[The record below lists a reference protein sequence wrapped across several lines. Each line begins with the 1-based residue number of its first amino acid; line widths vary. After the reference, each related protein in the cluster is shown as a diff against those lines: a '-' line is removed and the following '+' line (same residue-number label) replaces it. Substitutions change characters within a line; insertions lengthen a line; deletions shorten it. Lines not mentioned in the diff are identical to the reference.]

1 MNVRSLLIT
10 LIIGSLILASVLS
23 AQVNVNGIVFYSPVP
38 NEVFHYG
45 QPLVLNIST
54 GIPNATVTVYVDYG
68 TTEIYFNNYQANAQ
82 GNLAVTLFTF
92 GTGAA
97 SKPGTYTVLV
107 DVNSG
112 VKSAAVTV
120 KYLPAIGTII
130 VDVTNGETGLPFAG
144 VNVTLYNIT
153 SGVMQYIAS
162 QTTNV
167 NGQVQFSVVSFNST
181 FSQTFKVVA
190 SYPGYVSASTN
201 VSIKGNETVTVSLTL
216 YPAVL
221 TIMPYVVFQNGTA
234 IDSPNPVGY
243 SSVYVVEGLTASML
257 VQVMFAGKLI
267 TNATLYV
274 STTSSEL
281 QNLHYSLITTGPFAN
296 YYNISF
302 LPQVNSLYPAYTGVI
317 NITAVYSGLTKTVF
331 VTVTAYYPTPL
342 AISYLNGSI
351 LKLETEVNQLST
363 EISSLE
369 TEVQSINST
378 LSSIT
383 SQINTLNSE
392 ITTLKSEISTING
405 TIGSLNSNITSL
417 KDSISSLSGTVS
429 SLSSELNSIKPLVY
443 GGIIAGIIGLIVAI
457 VAIVLVYRK
466 IS

>member
-10 LIIGSLILASVLS
+10 LIIGSLILASILS
-23 AQVNVNGIVFYSPVP
+23 AQVNVSGIVFYSPVP

-120 KYLPAIGTII
+120 KYLPYIATII

-153 SGVMQYIAS
+153 RGVQYIAS
-162 QTTNV
+162 NTTNV

-181 FSQTFKVVA
+181 ASQTFKVVA
-190 SYPGYVSASTN
+190 SYPGYVSASTQ
-201 VSIKGNETVTVSLTL
+201 VSIKGNETETVSLTL

-221 TIMPYVVFQNGTA
+221 TIVPYEVNQNGTA

-243 SSVYVVEGLTASML
+243 SSVVVVEGLPASML
-257 VQVMFAGKLI
+257 VQVMFAGKPI

-274 STTSSEL
+274 STTSPEF

-342 AISYLNGSI
+342 AISSLNGSI
-351 LKLETEVNQLST
+351 LELETEVNQLST
-363 EISSLE
+363 EIHNLE

-383 SQINTLNSE
+383 SQINTLNNE
-392 ITTLKSEISTING
+392 ITTLKSEISTSSG
-405 TIGSLNSNITSL
+405 QIGSLNSNITSL
-417 KDSISSLSGTVS
+417 KDSISSLNSTVN

>member
-10 LIIGSLILASVLS
+10 LIIGSLILASILS
-23 AQVNVNGIVFYSPVP
+23 AQVNVSGIVFYSPVP

-120 KYLPAIGTII
+120 KYLPAIATII

-167 NGQVQFSVVSFNST
+167 NGQVQFSVVSFNFT
-181 FSQTFKVVA
+181 QTFEVVA
-190 SYPGYVSASTN
+190 SYPGYVSASTQ
-201 VSIKGNETVTVSLTL
+201 VSIVGNETKTVSLTL
-216 YPAVL
+216 YPAVI
-221 TIMPYVVFQNGTA
+221 TIVPYEVNQNGTA

-243 SSVYVVEGLTASML
+243 SSVVVVEGLPASML
-257 VQVMFAGKLI
+257 VQVMFAGKPI

-274 STTSSEL
+274 STTSPEFQDLS
-281 QNLHYSLITTGPFAN
+281 YSLITTGPFAN

-331 VTVTAYYPTPL
+331 VTVTAYYPTPS
-342 AISYLNGSI
+342 AIYYLNNSI

-363 EISSLE
+363 EISNLE

-383 SQINTLNSE
+383 SQINTLNNE
-392 ITTLKSEISTING
+392 ITTLKSEINTING
-405 TIGSLNSNITSL
+405 QIGSLNSNITSL
-417 KDSISSLSGTVS
+417 KDSISSLNSTVS
-429 SLSSELNSIKPLVY
+429 SLSSDLNSIKPLVY

>member
-1 MNVRSLLIT
+1 M
-10 LIIGSLILASVLS
+10 
-23 AQVNVNGIVFYSPVP
+23 
-38 NEVFHYG
+38 
-45 QPLVLNIST
+45 
-54 GIPNATVTVYVDYG
+54 
-68 TTEIYFNNYQANAQ
+68 
-82 GNLAVTLFTF
+82 
-92 GTGAA
+92 
-97 SKPGTYTVLV
+97 
-107 DVNSG
+107 
-112 VKSAAVTV
+112 
-120 KYLPAIGTII
+120 
-130 VDVTNGETGLPFAG
+130 
-144 VNVTLYNIT
+144 
-153 SGVMQYIAS
+153 
-162 QTTNV
+162 
-167 NGQVQFSVVSFNST
+167 
-181 FSQTFKVVA
+181 
-190 SYPGYVSASTN
+190 
-201 VSIKGNETVTVSLTL
+201 
-216 YPAVL
+216 
-221 TIMPYVVFQNGTA
+221 
-234 IDSPNPVGY
+234 GY

-317 NITAVYSGLTKTVF
+317 NITVVYSGLTKTVL
-331 VTVTAYYPTPL
+331 VTVTANYPTPL
-342 AISYLNGSI
+342 AISSLNGSI
-351 LKLETEVNQLST
+351 LKLEAEVNQLST
-363 EISSLE
+363 EISNLE

-383 SQINTLNSE
+383 SQINTLNNE
-392 ITTLKSEISTING
+392 ITTLNNEINTLKSDINTISSSTVVIL
-405 TIGSLNSNITSL
+405 TANITSL

>member
-10 LIIGSLILASVLS
+10 LIIGSLILASILS

-120 KYLPAIGTII
+120 KYLPAIATII

-167 NGQVQFSVVSFNST
+167 NGQVQFSVVSFNFT
-181 FSQTFKVVA
+181 QTFKVVA
-190 SYPGYVSASTN
+190 SYPGYESTSAQ
-201 VSIKGNETVTVSLTL
+201 VSIVGNETKTVSLTL

-221 TIMPYVVFQNGTA
+221 TILPYVVYQNGTA

-243 SSVYVVEGLTASML
+243 SSVVVVEGLPASML
-257 VQVMFAGKLI
+257 VQVMFAGKPI

-274 STTSSEL
+274 STTSPEF
-281 QNLHYSLITTGPFAN
+281 QNLQYSLITTGPFAG

-331 VTVTAYYPTPL
+331 VTVTANYPTSRVL
-342 AISYLNGSI
+342 SYLNGSI
-351 LKLETEVNQLST
+351 LELETEFNQLST
-363 EISSLE
+363 EIHNLE

-378 LSSIT
+378 FSSIT
-383 SQINTLNSE
+383 SEINTLKNE
-392 ITTLKSEISTING
+392 INTISGQIS
-405 TIGSLNSNITSL
+405 SLNSNITSL
-417 KDSISSLSGTVS
+417 RDSISSLNSTVS

>member
-1 MNVRSLLIT
+1 M
-10 LIIGSLILASVLS
+10 
-23 AQVNVNGIVFYSPVP
+23 
-38 NEVFHYG
+38 
-45 QPLVLNIST
+45 
-54 GIPNATVTVYVDYG
+54 
-68 TTEIYFNNYQANAQ
+68 
-82 GNLAVTLFTF
+82 
-92 GTGAA
+92 
-97 SKPGTYTVLV
+97 
-107 DVNSG
+107 
-112 VKSAAVTV
+112 
-120 KYLPAIGTII
+120 
-130 VDVTNGETGLPFAG
+130 
-144 VNVTLYNIT
+144 
-153 SGVMQYIAS
+153 
-162 QTTNV
+162 
-167 NGQVQFSVVSFNST
+167 
-181 FSQTFKVVA
+181 
-190 SYPGYVSASTN
+190 
-201 VSIKGNETVTVSLTL
+201 TVSLTL

-302 LPQVNSLYPAYTGVI
+302 LPQVNSLYPEYTGVI

-331 VTVTAYYPTPL
+331 VTVTASYPTPS
-342 AISYLNGSI
+342 AIYYLNNSI
-351 LKLETEVNQLST
+351 LKLEAEFNQLST
-363 EISSLE
+363 EISNLE

-383 SQINTLNSE
+383 SQISTLNNE
-392 ITTLKSEISTING
+392 ITTLNHEISTING

>member
-10 LIIGSLILASVLS
+10 LIIGSLILASILS

-68 TTEIYFNNYQANAQ
+68 TTQIYFNNYQANAQ

-120 KYLPAIGTII
+120 KYLPAIATII

-167 NGQVQFSVVSFNST
+167 NGQVQFSVVSLSST
-181 FSQTFKVVA
+181 FNQTFKVVA
-190 SYPGYVSASTN
+190 SYPGYVSASTQ
-201 VSIKGNETVTVSLTL
+201 VSIVGNETKTVSLTL
-216 YPAVL
+216 YPAVIAVK
-221 TIMPYVVFQNGTA
+221 TTEVIQNGTA

-243 SSVYVVEGLTASML
+243 SSVVVVEGLPASML
-257 VQVMFAGKLI
+257 VQVIFAGKPI

-274 STTSSEL
+274 STTSPEF
-281 QNLHYSLITTGPFAN
+281 QNLQYSLITTGPFAG

-317 NITAVYSGLTKTVF
+317 NITAVYNGLTKTVF
-331 VTVTAYYPTPL
+331 VTVTANYPTSRV
-342 AISYLNGSI
+342 ISYLNSSI
-351 LKLETEVNQLST
+351 LELETEVNQLST
-363 EISSLE
+363 EIHNLE

-378 LSSIT
+378 FSSIT
-383 SQINTLNSE
+383 SEINTLKNE
-392 ITTLKSEISTING
+392 INTING
-405 TIGSLNSNITSL
+405 QISSLNSNITSL
-417 KDSISSLSGTVS
+417 RDSISSLNSTVS
-429 SLSSELNSIKPLVY
+429 SLTSELNSIKPLVY

>member
-10 LIIGSLILASVLS
+10 LIIGSLILASILS

-92 GTGAA
+92 GSGAA

-120 KYLPAIGTII
+120 KYLPAIATII

-167 NGQVQFSVVSFNST
+167 NGQVQFSVVSFNFT
-181 FSQTFKVVA
+181 QTFKVVA
-190 SYPGYVSASTN
+190 SYPGYVSTSAQ
-201 VSIKGNETVTVSLTL
+201 VSIVGNETETVSLTL

-221 TIMPYVVFQNGTA
+221 TIMPVEVIQNGTA
-234 IDSPNPVGY
+234 IDSHNPVGY
-243 SSVYVVEGLTASML
+243 SSVVVVEGLPASML
-257 VQVMFAGKLI
+257 VQVMFAGKPI

-274 STTSSEL
+274 STTSSEF
-281 QNLHYSLITTGPFAN
+281 QNLHYSLITTGPFAG
-296 YYNISF
+296 YYNVSF
-302 LPQVNSLYPAYTGVI
+302 LPQVNSLFPAYTGVI

-331 VTVTAYYPTPL
+331 VTVTANYPTSVV
-342 AISYLNGSI
+342 INSLNGSI
-351 LKLETEVNQLST
+351 LKLEAEFNQLAT
-363 EISSLE
+363 EISNLE

-383 SQINTLNSE
+383 SQINTLNNE
-392 ITTLKSEISTING
+392 INTING
-405 TIGSLNSNITSL
+405 QIGSLNSNIPSL
-417 KDSISSLSGTVS
+417 EHSISSLNSTVN